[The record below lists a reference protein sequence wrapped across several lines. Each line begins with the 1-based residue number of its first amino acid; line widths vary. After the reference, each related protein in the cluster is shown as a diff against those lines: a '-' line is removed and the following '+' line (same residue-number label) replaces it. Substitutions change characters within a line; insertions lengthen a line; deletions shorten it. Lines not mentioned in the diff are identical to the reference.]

1 MAPSPAVVDIQ
12 VSLLYSVRSIQE
24 PVTMSVR
31 SPLYERAEAALDDG
45 WGAPE
50 REHEVGTLIEGT
62 VVTKEIGLRASF
74 EGVEQP
80 YVRCVVARLDDP
92 ERKAEARVIGV
103 EDIPQAVGDVV
114 RLESFR
120 TVTDRAAGVVR
131 FDCHLLP

>member
-1 MAPSPAVVDIQ
+1 M
-12 VSLLYSVRSIQE
+12 
-24 PVTMSVR
+24 
-31 SPLYERAEAALDDG
+31 
-45 WGAPE
+45 
-50 REHEVGTLIEGT
+50 GTRIEGT

-92 ERKAEARVIGV
+92 SRQAEARVVGV

>member
-1 MAPSPAVVDIQ
+1 MN
-12 VSLLYSVRSIQE
+12 
-24 PVTMSVR
+24 
-31 SPLYERAEAALDDG
+31 
-45 WGAPE
+45 
-50 REHEVGTLIEGT
+50 VGTLIEGT

-92 ERKAEARVIGV
+92 ARKAEARVIGV